1 MADLKLTVDTSDVI
15 KGVQSSANYKKK
27 VVRK

>member
-15 KGVQSSANYKKK
+15 RGVQSYNRFVKK
-27 VVRK
+27 VVKQ